1 MKETKLKPVIF
12 EKGRYNFH
20 SQGLFQQNLLLKA
33 MQVTSDPEELRKMA
47 GMKTVAEVYRTLDKL
62 AIRKEYHEAL
72 VRNKVDLD
80 YIVDGIKGICETA
93 SKDQVKLAGYKTLLK
108 SLGLEE
114 YKEEKTETGK
124 NWESLIRD
132 MVQKENN
139 GEKIIEGE
147 IENYEVTVP
156 EIPENEK
163 AKREIE
169 REAGRS
175 LYEQ

>member
-20 SQGLFQQNLLLKA
+20 SQGLFQQNVLLKA
-33 MQVTSDPEELRKMA
+33 MQVTSNPEELRKMA

-72 VRNKVDLD
+72 VRNGVDLD
-80 YIVDGIKGICETA
+80 YVVGGIKKICENA
-93 SKDQVKLAGYKTLLK
+93 ISEPVKLAGYKTLLK

-124 NWESLIRD
+124 NWEELIRD
-132 MVQKENN
+132 MVQKESDGVKDIDVN
-139 GEKIIEGE
+139 E
-147 IENYEVTVP
+147 YEVLQP
-156 EIPENEK
+156 EMPEEER
-163 AKREIE
+163 AKRLIE
-169 REAGRS
+169 KEEGRS
-175 LYEQ
+175 IYDE